1 MRAAPITREAVLRV
15 RAASAQNFV
24 LIKNSAAIAI
34 GTGASA
40 ALGFF
45 YWWLAAR
52 MLPPEVIGR
61 SSALLSL
68 MGLVGLIGEAGLGTL
83 LTGEIVRWPGRE
95 RGLVSA
101 AGAVALLLSVA
112 AASVGLALSG
122 LVSNVFGGV
131 ASLWLTDLFF
141 LVGCGLTAISYIVDQ
156 AFTGML
162 RASARMFRQLIAAG
176 SRLALIAAVAI
187 YFSDEVAIL
196 SSWAISLVV
205 SIVIIER
212 FTRNKGRSALIQRPD
227 FKLLNAMRRKATDHY
242 LLDLTSQ
249 APGIVLPYLV
259 TVMLSP
265 TSNAAFFSLW
275 MVFTI
280 ASVAP
285 AAISIMLF
293 PIISGD
299 PSQFRNKMIL
309 SLGSSLCF
317 AGLFAA
323 FLFWFSESVLELINP
338 VFRDIAGSDLR
349 FLGFG
354 MIGVVIKF
362 QICVGARLTNTM
374 RNAAGWFCLGAIL
387 ELTGAIL
394 GCRIGTLEGLSIG
407 WVLAVL
413 AEAAFLLALALTR
426 VRSMSVVP
434 HDGNALSSGRAVS
447 DDHPGAE
454 SNTDAFVIG
463 APRPQKTPTASL
475 IAERSTRPGP

>member
-1 MRAAPITREAVLRV
+1 MGMRTAPLTREAVIRV
-15 RAASAQNFV
+15 RAVSAQNFV

-52 MLPPEVIGR
+52 LLPPEVIGR

-83 LTGEIVRWPGRE
+83 LTGELVRWPGRE
-95 RGLVSA
+95 RGLVA
-101 AGAVALLLSVA
+101 AAAAVALLLSVVA
-112 AASVGLALSG
+112 AAVGLALSA
-122 LVSNVFGGV
+122 LVSNAFGGV
-131 ASLWLTDLFF
+131 ASPELTDLFF
-141 LVGCGLTAISYIVDQ
+141 LIGCGLTAISYIVDQ
-156 AFTGML
+156 AFTGMF
-162 RASARMFRQLIAAG
+162 RASARMFRQLVAAA
-176 SRLALIAAVAI
+176 SRLALIAAVAL
-187 YFSDEVAIL
+187 YFANEVAIL
-196 SSWAISLVV
+196 SSWALSLVI
-205 SIVIIER
+205 SIVVIER
-212 FTRNKGRSALIQRPD
+212 FTRDGRRSSLIQRPD
-227 FKLLNAMRRKATDHY
+227 FGLLNVLRRKATDHY

-249 APGIVLPYLV
+249 AAGIVLPYLV

-299 PSQFRNKMIL
+299 PSQFRDKMIL

-317 AGLFAA
+317 AVMFAA

-338 VFRDIAGSDLR
+338 VFREIAGSSLR

-362 QICVGARLTNTM
+362 QICVGARLTNKM
-374 RNAAGWFCLGAIL
+374 RTAAGWFCIGAIL
-387 ELTGAIL
+387 ELTGAII
-394 GCRIGTLEGLSIG
+394 GCRIGALEGLSIG
-407 WVLAVL
+407 WVAAVL
-413 AEAAFLLALALTR
+413 VEAACLLALVLPR
-426 VRSMSVVP
+426 VRSFSVASGGA
-434 HDGNALSSGRAVS
+434 DALRARESATEGS
-447 DDHPGAE
+447 DSKAGTNVVVMDAAQAQSPNE
-454 SNTDAFVIG
+454 SAID
-463 APRPQKTPTASL
+463 
-475 IAERSTRPGP
+475 ERSTRPSL